1 VVTKTAAAASLDSAA
16 SGDAVAAQRG
26 WQRHLQSREKQRFF
40 KKEQQSTGGDSN
52 RSGIQG
58 ATFAASSGKLNHQ
71 STGGDDRCRKA
82 LALVMVP
89 AR

>member
-1 VVTKTAAAASLDSAA
+1 MATTSTINRRNND
-16 SGDAVAAQRG
+16 
-26 WQRHLQSREKQRFF
+26 FF

-82 LALVMVP
+82 LALVMAP